1 MIKSLPK
8 MQKIDGFQASR
19 NLLLSPDARMD
30 GIPGLEIEADDVRCT
45 HAATFGTLEEQQVF
59 YLMSRGI
66 DRADAELMVTEG
78 FFDELL
84 ARIPFERVRARLRAS
99 LDEKIVGHELD
110 HRDELEVWVA

>member
-1 MIKSLPK
+1 DTARTVWQGMIKAQPK

-19 NLLLSPDARMD
+19 NLVLSEDARMD

-45 HAATFGTLEEQQVF
+45 HAATFGTLDEVYVF

-66 DRADAELMVTEG
+66 PRPDAELMVIQG

-84 ARIPFERVRARLRAS
+84 DRIPFEGVRARLQAE
-99 LDEKIVGHELD
+99 LEAKIVG
-110 HRDELEVWVA
+110 